1 MLATQL
7 ARYMISFSWLYHG
20 FFPKLFHVA
29 PLEKIMTANFGF
41 AEDISL
47 RITQTAGV
55 AEMLFGIVFFIFYQV
70 RAVVLLN
77 IMTLT
82 GLLLFVAV
90 LQPDLLI
97 EAFNPVTTNLPL
109 IALSIVLL
117 QQQANSN
124 NQHP

>member
-55 AEMLFGIVFFIFYQV
+55 AEILFGIVFFIFYQV

>member
-55 AEMLFGIVFFIFYQV
+55 AEILFGIVFFIFYQV

-109 IALSIVLL
+109 TALSIVLL

>member
-55 AEMLFGIVFFIFYQV
+55 AEILFGIVFFYLLSSAGGSAAEYYDIDWL
-70 RAVVLLN
+70 VV
-77 IMTLT
+77 IC
-82 GLLLFVAV
+82 GSF
-90 LQPDLLI
+90 
-97 EAFNPVTTNLPL
+97 TTRFTD
-109 IALSIVLL
+109 
-117 QQQANSN
+117 
-124 NQHP
+124 